1 MLRRYSVRALCN
13 IPGLVYHHET
23 AKKLKGEKPVRR
35 INYIKFVV
43 PVICFLIAACGGP
56 RSTIDIKSEGTAIP
70 FIEKGSGATVQKAL
84 FSGSDAPNQE
94 HALRWITIRNF
105 DSDGAKRD
113 PHGDK
118 LTAPEQVKIFLSL
131 HDEAGSKVDTPLK
144 PASYKGAKS
153 TGPMSFE
160 LINVYVFRDGKEQRL
175 YLYPSQ
181 QTDPATCEVKII
193 SVEGDTVKGEIN
205 VSGKQDGKEL
215 IVKGPFTAQI
225 KR

>member
-1 MLRRYSVRALCN
+1 M
-13 IPGLVYHHET
+13 
-23 AKKLKGEKPVRR
+23 KKL
-35 INYIKFVV
+35 I
-43 PVICFLIAACGGP
+43 FLCLVSILAACGGP
-56 RSTIDIKSEGTAIP
+56 RSTIDITSEGAVIP
-70 FIEKGSGATVQKAL
+70 FVEKGSWATVQKAL
-84 FSGSDAPNQE
+84 FSGAGGAGQE

-105 DSDGAKRD
+105 HFDGAKTS
-113 PHGDK
+113 PNSDK

-131 HDEAGSKVDTPLK
+131 HDETGTTVDTPLK
-144 PASYKGAKS
+144 PATYKGAKS
-153 TGPMSFE
+153 TGPMSLE

-175 YLYPSQ
+175 HLYPSSQ
-181 QTDPATCEVKII
+181 ADPTASEVKIT